1 MGQIDENVIKKLD
14 RVLLK
19 GSPILFTGA
28 GFSKFAINGD
38 GETVPDGCQLKKGL
52 IEKLLLIDES
62 EPEFGELMDS
72 SLSDLCSYCES
83 EKGVDTLRDYL
94 NSVLSGCKP
103 QPFHKI
109 IANFSWK
116 KVYTT
121 NIDDLFENARTVD
134 SLAVQNRE
142 RLVSY
147 TRAKSIEYI
156 KLHGC
161 VRNPS
166 GSIVFSRQ
174 DYIDSLLNSRDYRFS
189 SFASDMQRENFVFLG
204 FEMDEINLD
213 YYLSLYKAVQGH
225 SSNGQLFFVKPKP
238 SLIFKNKIKRINGYV
253 IDWTAEE
260 FADHLSSLIEHK
272 QDAVSQ
278 NYQIDGFR
286 FLDGIYHNEISFKGY
301 NSDLYLGKNPLW
313 KDIFFDWDFI
323 NPQIDSLISS
333 ILSTTSKSA
342 RNLIAAII
350 GKAISGKSVY
360 LKRIGLTLYKEGFVV
375 YDFVGRRFDY
385 WAFLQHCKKIEENK
399 IVLLMDNAS
408 FFYNAIK
415 NLLNRFPANKQIVII
430 STSRPYFHNRKR
442 YNLISEY
449 NFIELYLGENMRMKD
464 KELFSKNIAKKLDE
478 KGFLGNL
485 KADSFDERVKKIIK
499 KNDVASLL
507 YSITYGN
514 GFVKREI
521 DIYKK
526 MISSYE
532 EDSIDVL
539 RALALFQKMDLP
551 YFPLELL
558 ALWYTSN
565 YSTILDKISDL
576 VNISVENNGVYLRNN
591 ILTSHIIRSISSA
604 KKSFLL
610 KDILALVSPQIS
622 NTVHSYWNEIQSTLM
637 KVKLLKIKLKMTNVE
652 IKNLLFDIKNY
663 YNDDFNYWLQVG
675 LVEQSENNFEK
686 ALNRFNQ
693 ADALSNDSYVVQN
706 AIARNYLRFA
716 NYTTEQTEAKA
727 LFEEGEK
734 RMLKLINNRDE
745 YQVKAFSTHCYIF
758 EQIRFWKRYDICPS
772 KAEVEKLFGMLKS
785 LLNVDQNDP
794 MAKHISNLLFR
805 FIRDSKINGNISLG
819 SNYDLGYLKEMFS
832 DYSSINI
839 EQMLEDYE
847 ID

>member
-1 MGQIDENVIKKLD
+1 MGHIDEQILNKLD

-19 GSPILFTGA
+19 GSPVLFTGA

-38 GETVPDGCQLKKGL
+38 GETVPDGNQLKKK
-52 IEKLLLIDES
+52 IIRDILLIDETDPDFS
-62 EPEFGELMDS
+62 ELLNS

-83 EKGVDTLRDYL
+83 EKGVETLRDYL
-94 NSVLSGCKP
+94 CSVLSGCKP
-103 QPFHKI
+103 LQFHSI
-109 IANFSWK
+109 IANFNWK

-121 NIDDLFENARTVD
+121 NIDDLFENTRTVD

-174 DYIDSLLNSRDYRFS
+174 DYIDSMLNSRDYRFS
-189 SFASDMQRENFVFLG
+189 SFATDMQRENFVFLG

-213 YYLSLYKAVQGH
+213 YYLGLYKSVQGH
-225 SSNGQLFFVKPKP
+225 SSNGQLFFVKPNP
-238 SLIFKNKIKRINGYV
+238 SLIFKNKINKINGYI

-260 FADHLSSLIEHK
+260 FANHLSTLVVNP
-272 QDAVSQ
+272 QDSIIQ

-301 NSDLYLGKNPLW
+301 NSDLYIGKNPLW

-323 NPQIDSLISS
+323 NPQIESLISS
-333 ILSTTSKSA
+333 ILNTTSKSN

-360 LKRIGLTLYKEGFVV
+360 LKRIGFTLYKEGFVV

-399 IVLLMDNAS
+399 IALLMDNAS

-415 NLLNRFPANKQIVII
+415 NLLNKFPTNKQIVII

-449 NFIELYLGENMRMKD
+449 NFMELNLGENLLAKD
-464 KELFSKNIAKKLDE
+464 KAHFSKNIAKKLDE

-485 KADSFDERVKKIIK
+485 KAYSIDERVKIIIN

-507 YSITYGN
+507 YSITYGQ

-521 DIYKK
+521 DLYKK
-526 MISSYE
+526 MISSYD
-532 EDSIDVL
+532 EDPIDVL

-565 YSTILDKISDL
+565 YNTILDKISDL
-576 VNISVENNGVYLRNN
+576 VNISNENNGVYLRNN
-591 ILTSHIIRSISSA
+591 ILTSHIIRSTSSA

-610 KDILALVSPQIS
+610 QDILALVSPQIS
-622 NTVHSYWNEIQSTLM
+622 DTVHSYWNEIQSTLM
-637 KVKLLKIKLKMTNVE
+637 KVKLLKNKLKMTNPE
-652 IKNLLFDIKNY
+652 INNLLFAIKNY

-693 ADALSNDSYVVQN
+693 ADALSNNSYVVQN

-716 NYTTEQTEAKA
+716 NYTSDMTEAKA

-758 EQIRFWKRYDICPS
+758 EQIRFWEKYKVCPT

-805 FIRDSKINGNISLG
+805 FIRDSKISGNISLG

-832 DYSSINI
+832 DYPSINI
-839 EQMLEDYE
+839 EEMLEDYE

>member
-1 MGQIDENVIKKLD
+1 M
-14 RVLLK
+14 
-19 GSPILFTGA
+19 
-28 GFSKFAINGD
+28 
-38 GETVPDGCQLKKGL
+38 
-52 IEKLLLIDES
+52 
-62 EPEFGELMDS
+62 
-72 SLSDLCSYCES
+72 
-83 EKGVDTLRDYL
+83 
-94 NSVLSGCKP
+94 
-103 QPFHKI
+103 
-109 IANFSWK
+109 
-116 KVYTT
+116 
-121 NIDDLFENARTVD
+121 
-134 SLAVQNRE
+134 
-142 RLVSY
+142 
-147 TRAKSIEYI
+147 
-156 KLHGC
+156 
-161 VRNPS
+161 
-166 GSIVFSRQ
+166 
-174 DYIDSLLNSRDYRFS
+174 
-189 SFASDMQRENFVFLG
+189 
-204 FEMDEINLD
+204 
-213 YYLSLYKAVQGH
+213 
-225 SSNGQLFFVKPKP
+225 
-238 SLIFKNKIKRINGYV
+238 
-253 IDWTAEE
+253 
-260 FADHLSSLIEHK
+260 
-272 QDAVSQ
+272 
-278 NYQIDGFR
+278 
-286 FLDGIYHNEISFKGY
+286 
-301 NSDLYLGKNPLW
+301 
-313 KDIFFDWDFI
+313 
-323 NPQIDSLISS
+323 
-333 ILSTTSKSA
+333 STTSKSS

-415 NLLNRFPANKQIVII
+415 NLLNKFPANKQIVII

-449 NFIELYLGENMRMKD
+449 NFIELYLGENLRMKD

-485 KADSFDERVKKIIK
+485 KADTFDDRVKKIIK

-507 YSITYGN
+507 YSITYGH
-514 GFVKREI
+514 GFVKRAI
-521 DIYKK
+521 DIYNK
-526 MISSYE
+526 MISSYD

-558 ALWYTSN
+558 ALWYTSS
-565 YSTILDKISDL
+565 YSTILNKISDL
-576 VNISVENNGVYLRNN
+576 VNVSDENNGVYLRNN
-591 ILTSHIIRSISSA
+591 ILTTHIIRSISSA

-758 EQIRFWKRYDICPS
+758 EQIRYWKRYDICPS

-805 FIRDSKINGNISLG
+805 FIRDSKIMVI
-819 SNYDLGYLKEMFS
+819 YLWDPIMT
-832 DYSSINI
+832 
-839 EQMLEDYE
+839 
-847 ID
+847 

>member
-1 MGQIDENVIKKLD
+1 M
-14 RVLLK
+14 
-19 GSPILFTGA
+19 
-28 GFSKFAINGD
+28 
-38 GETVPDGCQLKKGL
+38 
-52 IEKLLLIDES
+52 
-62 EPEFGELMDS
+62 
-72 SLSDLCSYCES
+72 
-83 EKGVDTLRDYL
+83 
-94 NSVLSGCKP
+94 
-103 QPFHKI
+103 
-109 IANFSWK
+109 
-116 KVYTT
+116 
-121 NIDDLFENARTVD
+121 
-134 SLAVQNRE
+134 
-142 RLVSY
+142 
-147 TRAKSIEYI
+147 
-156 KLHGC
+156 
-161 VRNPS
+161 
-166 GSIVFSRQ
+166 
-174 DYIDSLLNSRDYRFS
+174 
-189 SFASDMQRENFVFLG
+189 
-204 FEMDEINLD
+204 
-213 YYLSLYKAVQGH
+213 
-225 SSNGQLFFVKPKP
+225 
-238 SLIFKNKIKRINGYV
+238 
-253 IDWTAEE
+253 
-260 FADHLSSLIEHK
+260 
-272 QDAVSQ
+272 
-278 NYQIDGFR
+278 
-286 FLDGIYHNEISFKGY
+286 
-301 NSDLYLGKNPLW
+301 
-313 KDIFFDWDFI
+313 
-323 NPQIDSLISS
+323 
-333 ILSTTSKSA
+333 
-342 RNLIAAII
+342 
-350 GKAISGKSVY
+350 
-360 LKRIGLTLYKEGFVV
+360 
-375 YDFVGRRFDY
+375 
-385 WAFLQHCKKIEENK
+385 
-399 IVLLMDNAS
+399 
-408 FFYNAIK
+408 
-415 NLLNRFPANKQIVII
+415 
-430 STSRPYFHNRKR
+430 
-442 YNLISEY
+442 
-449 NFIELYLGENMRMKD
+449 
-464 KELFSKNIAKKLDE
+464 
-478 KGFLGNL
+478 
-485 KADSFDERVKKIIK
+485 
-499 KNDVASLL
+499 
-507 YSITYGN
+507 YSITYGH

-558 ALWYTSN
+558 ALWYTSS

-637 KVKLLKIKLKMTNVE
+637 KVKLLKIKLKMTNAE

-663 YNDDFNYWLQVG
+663 YNDDFNYWHQVG

-758 EQIRFWKRYDICPS
+758 EQIRYWKKYDICPS

-805 FIRDSKINGNISLG
+805 FIRESKINGNISLG